1 MKKKKNIVIKVL
13 FGLILFVCLT
23 FLAIWLYSNNEAKE
37 ITNRSQSYL
46 KKTSNK
52 YYLDPLIKEQNPY
65 TVGWLK
71 VEGTDIDYPVVQY
84 TDNSYYLNH
93 DYYDDRNSNGWV
105 FLDSKS
111 KLSDQNLIIYG
122 QFNLDG
128 SIFGTIDELLKVG
141 TEKDKSIKNT
151 KSNNKIIFITENDY
165 IEYTIF
171 SGYIGTDYDDYLKRN
186 FKNINDT
193 LKVFNERSEVPFG
206 ENINGVDHIITLSTI
221 NEKDIDRMV
230 IQGYRNNN

>member
-1 MKKKKNIVIKVL
+1 MNNKIRKYK
-13 FGLILFVCLT
+13 LILSCLSIFIVVVFIT
-23 FLAIWLYSNNEAKE
+23 LFLYTNNETKD
-37 ITNRSQSYL
+37 IIDRSQSYL

>member
-1 MKKKKNIVIKVL
+1 MNNKINKYK
-13 FGLILFVCLT
+13 LILSCLSIFIVVVFIT
-23 FLAIWLYSNNEAKE
+23 LFLYTNNETKE
-37 ITNRSQSYL
+37 IIDRSQSYL

-84 TDNSYYLNH
+84 TDNNYYLNH

-128 SIFGTIDELLKVG
+128 SIFGTLDELMKVG
-141 TEKDKSIKNT
+141 TEKEKSTINT
-151 KSNNKIIFITENDY
+151 KSKNKIIFITEDGY
-165 IEYTIF
+165 TEYTIF
-171 SGYIGTDYDDYLKRN
+171 SAYIGTDYDDYLKRKFN
-186 FKNINDT
+186 NMSET
-193 LKVFNERSEVPFG
+193 LKTFNERSEVPFG

-230 IQGYRNNN
+230 IQGYKRNN